1 MWVVK
6 LGGSLGDSPALLP
19 WLRTLKDSGVAI
31 VPGGGEFADAVRRA
45 QERQA
50 FGDEAAHA
58 MAILAM
64 AQYGLML
71 KGLAPDLET
80 ARDPAALRTLV
91 ESGKSAVWLPH
102 PEDIAVK
109 PGWEVTSDSLAV
121 WLAGKIG
128 AGDLV
133 LIKSAPLPPVA
144 ASTGAAQTSGLVDQ
158 AFGRFLRAEKIRA
171 WLCHRD
177 RHEEFAAALR
187 APADV
192 FTRVTA

>member
-6 LGGSLGDSPALLP
+6 LGGSLGDSPTLVP
-19 WLRTLKDSGVAI
+19 WLRTLKSSGVAI
-31 VPGGGEFADAVRRA
+31 VPGGGEFADTVRRA
-45 QERQA
+45 QERRA

-71 KGLAPDLET
+71 KGLEPALET
-80 ARDPAALRTLV
+80 ARDPAAVRTVL
-91 ESGKSAVWLPH
+91 EGGKSAVWLPH
-102 PEDIAVK
+102 PDDIAVN

-121 WLAGKIG
+121 WLAGKVG

-133 LIKSAPLPPVA
+133 LIKSAPLPPVE
-144 ASTGAAQTSGLVDQ
+144 ASVGAAQASGLVDQ
-158 AFGRFLRAEKIRA
+158 AFGRFLRAGKTRV

-177 RHEEFAAALR
+177 HHEEFAAALR

-192 FTRVTA
+192 FTRVAA